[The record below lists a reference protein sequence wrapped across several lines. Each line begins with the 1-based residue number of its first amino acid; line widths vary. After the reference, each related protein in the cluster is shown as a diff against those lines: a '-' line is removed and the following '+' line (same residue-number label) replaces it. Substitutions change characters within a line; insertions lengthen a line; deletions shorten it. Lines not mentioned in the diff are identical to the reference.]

1 MPKQWVSICY
11 MLEEEYLFFLGKRG
25 IRVTNLVVLRSCAL
39 GVFLLTWF
47 WHWLLS
53 LRV

>member
-1 MPKQWVSICY
+1 MPKRWVSICY

-39 GVFLLTWF
+39 GVFLLTCF